1 MASVQLE
8 LEFGQGFSL
17 EYLEVLDS
25 LFHIDLHIASKFQST
40 PFLCLLYFPMSKR
53 PLKASFFLE
62 MGQCQPKPNH
72 KIQALVLSGT
82 PGSKRLGF
90 VSNVV
95 GI

>member
-17 EYLEVLDS
+17 EYLEVLDL

-53 PLKASFFLE
+53 PLKAIFFKW
-62 MGQCQPKPNH
+62 GNANPN
-72 KIQALVLSGT
+72 QLVLSGT
-82 PGSKRLGF
+82 PGSKGLGF
-90 VSNVV
+90 VFNVV